1 MLTRIVKM
9 TFKEE
14 KIPDFIKVFDE
25 VNHKIV
31 LFEGCQHLNLYQDK
45 KDKRI
50 FFTYSIWDNE
60 EALNNYRYSDFFQD
74 TWSKTKIL
82 FDDKPE
88 AWSLD
93 LRH

>member
-14 KIPDFIKVFDE
+14 NVPDFLKVFKE
-25 VNHKIV
+25 VNQKITH
-31 LFEGCQHLNLYQDK
+31 FEGCQHLNLYQDK

-60 EALNNYRYSDFFQD
+60 EALNNYRHSNFFQH
-74 TWSKTKIL
+74 TWARTKIL

-93 LRH
+93 LKH

>member
-14 KIPDFIKVFDE
+14 KTPVFLNVFDE
-25 VNHKIV
+25 VKHKISS
-31 LFEGCQHLNLYQDK
+31 FEGCQHLNLYQDK

-60 EALNNYRYSDFFQD
+60 EALNRYRYSEFFQN
-74 TWSKTKIL
+74 TWAKTKIL

-93 LRH
+93 LKH